1 MAYTFEN
8 LIPLLGCFFW
18 KYDKMKSKLMNHR
31 ELSLQLNRMKVRLQ
45 FRKQFGILSQPPHAQ
60 EIKTVAT
67 MEGLMDKE

>member
-8 LIPLLGCFFW
+8 LILLLVL
-18 KYDKMKSKLMNHR
+18 KYDKMKCKLINHR
-31 ELSLQLNRMKVRLQ
+31 ESSLQLNRMKVWLE
-45 FRKQFGILSQPPHAQ
+45 FRKQFGILSRPPHAQ